1 MVFVTNFD
9 VAYQLHSFNGP
20 FGMIVGLLIIRNYWD
35 FFEATSLIKGWDSY
49 VTAAS
54 VFVICLCAKNWLGR
68 KQYIYLLENRFTE
81 KVEGLNNMIIIL
93 SELASTRPPKSVQ
106 LQRAMTKDTAAQAA
120 AAAATHNMTSSRS
133 MAVHTVLKSALVGG
147 MGTGLSAVPAGPS
160 DSTTGTS
167 KSQPHGKY
175 FIPHKV
181 TRYLSLSLY

>member
-106 LQRAMTKDTAAQAA
+106 LRKMADDTLPSKNAKQTPKHASVALNGNLNRNMNGNTNENTNGSADDKSKIKGTKAAIKK
-120 AAAATHNMTSSRS
+120 
-133 MAVHTVLKSALVGG
+133 VF
-147 MGTGLSAVPAGPS
+147 
-160 DSTTGTS
+160 
-167 KSQPHGKY
+167 
-175 FIPHKV
+175 FI
-181 TRYLSLSLY
+181 